1 MDHDFWLQKWEGND
15 IGFHEHEAN
24 PALVD
29 NFRELSLEKGA
40 RIFLPLCG
48 KTLDIAWLLSKGC
61 HISGAE
67 LSTVAIEQLF
77 AELGVEPQI
86 SDLGRIKHYN
96 TENVDIYGGDIF
108 DLSAEIL
115 GSVDAIYDRAA
126 LVALP
131 GKMRSRYTVHLMEI
145 TRKAPQL
152 LITFVY
158 DQTLLPGPPF
168 SVTDAEVSNHY
179 SDYYQLK
186 LLEIKDV
193 PGGLKG
199 QCPARE
205 HVWLLN
211 KG

>member
-1 MDHDFWLQKWEGND
+1 MEHDFWLQKWEDND

-29 NFRELSLEKGA
+29 HFHELSLEKGA

-48 KTLDIAWLLSKGC
+48 KTLDIAWLLSKGYRV
-61 HISGAE
+61 SGAE

-77 AELGVEPQI
+77 TELGVEPQI
-86 SDLGRIKHYN
+86 SDLGKIKHYSAGN
-96 TENVDIYGGDIF
+96 IDIYGGDIF
-108 DLSAEIL
+108 DLSGEIL
-115 GSVDAIYDRAA
+115 GPVDAVYDRAA

-131 GKMRSRYTVHLMEI
+131 EKIRRRYTAHLMEI
-145 TRKAPQL
+145 TRKASQL

-168 SVTDAEVSNHY
+168 SVTDEEVSNHY
-179 SDYYQLK
+179 SDYYQLT

-205 HVWLLN
+205 HVWLLSN
-211 KG
+211 S